1 MSLDPR
7 NSSSVTGQVA
17 GDGGGAIRRQH
28 GRQIVSASDGA
39 VRPQLVAQRPHR
51 FKGSLAP
58 LFSWYALHDRGGDA
72 LDQGAVEQIRIDLA
86 PDQHLHQE
94 YQDGERIGLIGRNGF
109 NVPDQSVHGGESV
122 CHAPIMAVP
131 RDNSQPT
138 RACGAPPADL
148 ETKIADI
155 GQWSDR

>member
-1 MSLDPR
+1 M
-7 NSSSVTGQVA
+7 
-17 GDGGGAIRRQH
+17 
-28 GRQIVSASDGA
+28 
-39 VRPQLVAQRPHR
+39 RPQLIAQQPHC
-51 FKGSLAP
+51 FKGSFAP

-94 YQDGERIGLIGRNGF
+94 DQDGERIGLSGCNDF
-109 NVPDQSVHGGESV
+109 NVTDQSIQSGKSI

-138 RACGAPPADL
+138 RACGAPPAVL